1 MTIDINAI
9 PSFGKARRD
18 DAWARVRRDQAIL
31 SVSPMRFCL
40 TIGVIAALIVLLGL
54 DALALLINDG
64 EQGLWLVPRAGEEML
79 AGLHAAVIGG
89 VMLVIMIV
97 LVDFAAGLMALFSND
112 EPVAIV
118 DYTGGIVLTRDGQ
131 TGFRWEDVE
140 RIRRRLGYVIVERPR
155 RGIGRPGQSSTWE
168 PMRVSIPAFLIEGGV
183 HRFLDALRNVRPDIV
198 RANGL

>member
-18 DAWARVRRDQAIL
+18 EAWARVRRNQAVL
-31 SVSPMRFCL
+31 SFSPFRFSL
-40 TIGVIAALIVLLGL
+40 TIGLIAAFIVLLGL

-64 EQGLWLVPRAGEEML
+64 EQGLWLLPRAGEAMFT
-79 AGLHAAVIGG
+79 GLHPAIIGG
-89 VMLVIMIV
+89 VMLVTMIV
-97 LVDFAAGLMALFSND
+97 LVDFVAGLMALFSND
-112 EPVAIV
+112 EPVAII

-131 TGFRWEDVE
+131 SGFRWEDVE
-140 RIRRRLGYVIVERPR
+140 RIRRRPGYVIVERPR
-155 RGIGRPGQSSTWE
+155 RGIGRPGQGSAWE

-183 HRFLDALRNVRPDIV
+183 HRFLEALRNVRPDIV

>member
-18 DAWARVRRDQAIL
+18 EAWARVRRNQAIL
-31 SVSPMRFCL
+31 SVSPLRFSL
-40 TIGVIAALIVLLGL
+40 TIGVVAALILLLGL
-54 DALALLINDG
+54 DALSLLINDG
-64 EQGLWLVPRAGEEML
+64 EQGLWLLPRAGEGML
-79 AGLHAAVIGG
+79 AGLHPAVIGG
-89 VMLVIMIV
+89 VMLVTMIV
-97 LVDFAAGLMALFSND
+97 LVDFVAGLMSLFSND
-112 EPVAIV
+112 EPVAII

-140 RIRRRLGYVIVERPR
+140 RIRRRPGYVIVERPR
-155 RGIGRPGQSSTWE
+155 RGIGRPGQSSAWE

-183 HRFLDALRNVRPDIV
+183 HQFLDALRNVRPDIV

>member
-18 DAWARVRRDQAIL
+18 EAWARVHRNQATL
-31 SVSPMRFCL
+31 LGSPLRFAF
-40 TIGVIAALIVLLGL
+40 TIGLISALIVLLGL

-64 EQGLWLVPRAGEEML
+64 EQGLWLLPRAGEAIL
-79 AGLHAAVIGG
+79 AGLHPAIIGG

-97 LVDFAAGLMALFSND
+97 LVDFAAGLMSLFSND
-112 EPVAIV
+112 EPIAIV

-131 TGFRWEDVE
+131 TGFRWEDVD
-140 RIRRRLGYVIVERPR
+140 RIRRRPGYVIVERPR
-155 RGIGRPGQSSTWE
+155 RGIGRPGRSSTWE

-183 HRFLDALRNVRPDIV
+183 EQFLEALRNVRPDIV

>member
-18 DAWARVRRDQAIL
+18 EAWARVRRNEATL
-31 SVSPMRFCL
+31 SVSPLRFGL
-40 TIGVIAALIVLLGL
+40 TIGSIAALIVLLGL

-64 EQGLWLVPRAGEEML
+64 EQGLWLLPRSGEAML
-79 AGLHAAVIGG
+79 AGLHPAVIGG
-89 VMLVIMIV
+89 VMLVMMIV
-97 LVDFAAGLMALFSND
+97 LVDFAAGLMSLFGHD
-112 EPVAIV
+112 EPVAII

-131 TGFRWEDVE
+131 SGFRWEDVE
-140 RIRRRLGYVIVERPR
+140 RIRRRPGYVIVERPR
-155 RGIGRPGQSSTWE
+155 RGIGRPGQNSVWE
-168 PMRVSIPAFLIEGGV
+168 PMRVSIPAFLIDGGV

>member
-18 DAWARVRRDQAIL
+18 EAWARVRRNQATL
-31 SVSPMRFCL
+31 SFSPFRFSM
-40 TIGVIAALIVLLGL
+40 TIGLIAGFIVLLGL

-64 EQGLWLVPRAGEEML
+64 EQGLWLLPRAGEGML
-79 AGLHAAVIGG
+79 AGLHPAVIGG
-89 VMLVIMIV
+89 VMLVTMIV
-97 LVDFAAGLMALFSND
+97 LVDFIAGLMSLFSND
-112 EPVAIV
+112 EPVAII

-140 RIRRRLGYVIVERPR
+140 RIRRRPGYVIVERPR
-155 RGIGRPGQSSTWE
+155 RGIGRPGQSSVWE

-183 HRFLDALRNVRPDIV
+183 HQFLDALRNVRPDIV

>member
-18 DAWARVRRDQAIL
+18 EAWARVRRNQATL
-31 SVSPMRFCL
+31 SVSRLRFGL
-40 TIGVIAALIVLLGL
+40 TIGLIAAFIVLLGL

-64 EQGLWLVPRAGEEML
+64 AQGLWLLPRAGETIL
-79 AGLHAAVIGG
+79 AGLHPAVIGG
-89 VMLVIMIV
+89 IMLVVMIV
-97 LVDFAAGLMALFSND
+97 LVDFGAGLMSLLTND

-140 RIRRRLGYVIVERPR
+140 RIRRRPGYVIVERPR
-155 RGIGRPGQSSTWE
+155 RGIGRPGESSAWG

-183 HRFLDALRNVRPDIV
+183 HHFLDALRNVRPDIV

>member
-18 DAWARVRRDQAIL
+18 EAWARVRRNEATL
-31 SVSPMRFCL
+31 SVSPLRFGL

-64 EQGLWLVPRAGEEML
+64 EQGLWLLPRVGEAML
-79 AGLHAAVIGG
+79 AGLHPAVIGG
-89 VMLVIMIV
+89 VMLVMMIV

-131 TGFRWEDVE
+131 AGFRWEDVE
-140 RIRRRLGYVIVERPR
+140 RIRRRPGYVVVERPR
-155 RGIGRPGQSSTWE
+155 RGIGRPGQSSAWE

-183 HRFLDALRNVRPDIV
+183 HQFLDALRNVRPDIV

>member
-1 MTIDINAI
+1 MTIDINAL

-18 DAWARVRRDQAIL
+18 EAWARVRRNQAVL
-31 SVSPMRFCL
+31 SVSRLRFGL
-40 TIGVIAALIVLLGL
+40 TIGLIAASIVMLGL

-64 EQGLWLVPRAGEEML
+64 EQGLWLLPRAGEAML
-79 AGLHAAVIGG
+79 TGLHPAVVGG

-97 LVDFAAGLMALFSND
+97 LVDFAAGLMALFANE

-140 RIRRRLGYVIVERPR
+140 RIRRKPGYVIVERPR
-155 RGIGRPGQSSTWE
+155 RGIGRPGQSSSWE
-168 PMRVSIPAFLIEGGV
+168 PMRISIPAFLIVGGTQ
-183 HRFLDALRNVRPDIV
+183 RFLDALRNVRPDIV